1 MHEKNTTKL
10 TSQFQATTE
19 SWERFKHNRTRD
31 WSLFGHDMGVHQ
43 LNLALGGWIPG
54 KITTIGGRSG
64 SGKTAWVGPMLK
76 ASARVLAGRRAEFMF
91 FSWEMG
97 ASYLVDR
104 IVCSEVGV
112 TLRMLN
118 QGAKLLSE
126 NHLNTIN
133 KVYKE
138 ISKIPVTYQQFSTNI
153 DQIKAIGYEF
163 VEECERKSEIEG
175 IYVQPVI
182 VIDYVG
188 MAQFEGDGL
197 RTYGIASFMNGLKQF
212 VNTTGASALVLAQI
226 NRSADG
232 KIVPDRSD
240 FSDSQSIEMA
250 SDNLI
255 IIHRPEYSGQK
266 TVFDPQAQI
275 EVPSDNKTLVRILK
289 SRDYGTG
296 DFLVESDLKYFRIY
310 DPAHTWDYKYY
321 ELYNNKGFWLNHFG
335 LTDNSTEQLK
345 IA

>member
-1 MHEKNTTKL
+1 MNEKNTTKL
-10 TSQFQATTE
+10 TTQYQATTE

-31 WSLFGHDMGVHQ
+31 WSLFGHDMGIHQ

-64 SGKTAWVGPMLK
+64 HGKTAIISPMLK
-76 ASARVLAGRRAEFMF
+76 ASARVLNGRRAEFLF

-153 DQIKAIGYEF
+153 EQIKSIGYEF
-163 VEECERKSEIEG
+163 IEECEKKSEIEG
-175 IYVQPVI
+175 VFVQPVI
-182 VIDYVG
+182 VVDYVG
-188 MAQFEGDGL
+188 MAQFDGDGL
-197 RTYGIASFMNGLKQF
+197 RTYGIAAFMNGLKQF
-212 VNTTGASALVLAQI
+212 VNSTGAAALVLAQI
-226 NRSADG
+226 NRSADD
-232 KIVPDRSD
+232 KLVPDRSD
-240 FSDSQSIEMA
+240 FSDSQAIEMA
-250 SDNLI
+250 SDNLLI
-255 IIHRPEYSGQK
+255 LHRPEYVGQK
-266 TVFDPQAQI
+266 VVFDPQANMEI
-275 EVPSDNKTLVRILK
+275 SSENKTLVRVLK
-289 SRDYGTG
+289 S
-296 DFLVESDLKYFRIY
+296 
-310 DPAHTWDYKYY
+310 
-321 ELYNNKGFWLNHFG
+321 
-335 LTDNSTEQLK
+335 
-345 IA
+345 